1 MEVEGGGGRV
11 VENSIK
17 CTGNSQAW
25 HTLCAHA
32 FSLCLLNSLDVCCPK
47 LLTFPCVPCYV
58 YILVILMHCKC
69 KIVLYS
75 IVLPLLLT
83 LYCPFDKFCMCLVGW
98 NNSASIC

>member
-1 MEVEGGGGRV
+1 MEGGGGRV

-58 YILVILMHCKC
+58 CNCLYIFI
-69 KIVLYS
+69 YS
-75 IVLPLLLT
+75 DTNALQ
-83 LYCPFDKFCMCLVGW
+83 M
-98 NNSASIC
+98 